1 MIGAAPLS
9 DPYHLSTAISSA
21 MVAFDAPSREE
32 CAAERPRSNIPQQAL
47 VLLNDPVFV
56 EAAKAL
62 AERLL
67 KEGEASDV
75 QRLEKIFSL
84 TLTRKPTKQEQT
96 ILLELLAEQRE
107 RYKEDEKSAL
117 ELLSTGVKPVDKSL
131 KPGELA
137 AWTSISRAMLN
148 LYETTARF

>member
-1 MIGAAPLS
+1 M
-9 DPYHLSTAISSA
+9 T
-21 MVAFDAPSREE
+21 
-32 CAAERPRSNIPQQAL
+32 
-47 VLLNDPVFV
+47 VLIL
-56 EAAKAL
+56 
-62 AERLL
+62 
-67 KEGEASDV
+67 
-75 QRLEKIFSL
+75 LEKIFSL

>member
-1 MIGAAPLS
+1 M
-9 DPYHLSTAISSA
+9 
-21 MVAFDAPSREE
+21 
-32 CAAERPRSNIPQQAL
+32 
-47 VLLNDPVFV
+47 LLNHPIIV

-67 KEGEASDV
+67 KEEEASDA

-84 TLTRKPTKQEQT
+84 ALNRKPTKQKQN
-96 ILLELLAEQRE
+96 ILLDLLAEQRK
-107 RYKEDEKSAL
+107 RYQDDEKSAL

-131 KPGELA
+131 KSAELA

>member
-1 MIGAAPLS
+1 
-9 DPYHLSTAISSA
+9 

-32 CAAERPRSNIPQQAL
+32 CSAERPRSNIPQQAL

-56 EAAKAL
+56 EAAKTL

-67 KEGEASDV
+67 KDGKATDS
-75 QRLEKIFSL
+75 QRIEKIFSH
-84 TLTRKPTKQEQT
+84 TLTRKPTKQEET
-96 ILLELLAEQRE
+96 ILLELLAEQRK
-107 RYKEDEKSAL
+107 RYKNDEKSAL

-131 KPGELA
+131 KPTELA